1 MCLSKVNFDFNFV
14 SELILFIDAFCKETD
29 QELQSYFF
37 LNKEMKVFNIQNIN
51 ALHWLTVAG
60 DKNQEISGAFILSI
74 KGLAQQV

>member
-37 LNKEMKVFNIQNIN
+37 LNKEMEVFNIQNIN
-51 ALHWLTVAG
+51 ALH
-60 DKNQEISGAFILSI
+60 
-74 KGLAQQV
+74 